1 MPAIRQFF
9 LRLFS
14 LVRNG
19 RAEDELSREIDSHL
33 SLLEDEFVAKGMK
46 PADAKLAARRAFG
59 GIDQAKERQ
68 RDARMVRWIADLPH
82 DVSYALRSLR
92 KNRAFTVA
100 AVLTLSIGIGA
111 TTAIFSVVDTVLL
124 RPLPFA
130 GSDRIVAVTEP
141 ERPRALPGINYQE
154 YLEWRSRTTAFASMS
169 ANTLNPQVIMA
180 TREGTARLTAC
191 VISTSYFEVLGVGAA
206 IGRVIGA
213 TDDANP
219 DVMVLSHGAW
229 RRYFKSNPDAVGSV
243 VELRGNLGTGPS
255 NLGAKPGEAG
265 RLLTVVGVL
274 PEEYD
279 TLGLVF
285 DFYLPFAPGMYG
297 RSPGV
302 SVSARL
308 RDGVTLAAAEEEA
321 NIIGNAVRA
330 PRPAD
335 APALTMPRFRVS
347 SVKDDLVEPI
357 RPALRIFLVAVA
369 VVLLIVCANVA
380 NLLMARG
387 TARAREVAVRLAI
400 GASRQRIMRQIMTE
414 CLVLAGI
421 GGALG
426 AALGA
431 AGVGLIKQLA
441 TINAQ
446 GVFRIVFGGNLLP
459 RLQEV
464 AVDGGVLLTAL
475 ALSVIAS
482 VLFGVLPA
490 WQLSR
495 VSQLQA
501 LGTRAGG
508 ASRRDTRARTAL
520 VVSQL
525 VLATVLLV
533 AAGLL
538 VNSFISLS
546 RVEKGYDPTNVVA
559 FQLVLPAE
567 YATERKAATIKSLLA
582 VLRARPD
589 VEHAGFAYAGILLG
603 LQDTV
608 GTFVPPGRTF
618 EEMQAEDAASK
629 PRLKSL
635 SPGYLESMGVPLL
648 GGRYLDERDGVAGP
662 YTAIINRTV
671 ARRFFGDTNPVGA
684 SIIWRIGQGLDQ
696 SLQRVEAPLQIVGVV
711 EDIRQGSVARPAY
724 AEVFM
729 DYRQVRAIHEQMK
742 FAKGRVEQIA
752 FGFMSFGIKTR
763 GNPLAV
769 IPSIREV
776 VRSVD
781 SGASIDAIHTMDEM
795 VGYSTARQ
803 RFYAVL
809 LGIFAVVAGLLA
821 AIGIYGVLAYAVVQR
836 TQEIGVR
843 MALGAERRQV
853 MALVLRRGV
862 TVAAIG
868 ICMGLVAAFAG
879 ARYMQSMLFG
889 VEPRDPSTFAG
900 VAVMFAAIALIAS
913 YLPARR
919 ATKVDP
925 IVALRVE

>member
-1 MPAIRQFF
+1 MASLRQ
-9 LRLFS
+9 LLSRLLSIF
-14 LVRNG
+14 RNG
-19 RAEDELSREIDSHL
+19 RSERELTREIESHL
-33 SLLEDEFVAKGMK
+33 ALLEDKFIAEGLS
-46 PADAKLAARRAFG
+46 PDDARLAARRAFG
-59 GIDQAKERQ
+59 GVDQAKERH
-68 RDARMVRWIADLPH
+68 RDTRMVRWVADLPR

-92 KNRAFTVA
+92 KNRAFTA
-100 AVLTLSIGIGA
+100 AALLTLSIGIGA

-130 GSDRIVAVTEP
+130 SSDRIVSITEP
-141 ERPRALPGINYQE
+141 ERPRTLPGINYQE
-154 YLEWRSRTTAFASMS
+154 FLEWRSRATTLEAMAAHTF
-169 ANTLNPQVIMA
+169 NPQVIMA
-180 TREGTARLTAC
+180 TREGTARLTGG
-191 VISTSYFEVLGVGAA
+191 VISTNYFEVLGVGAA
-206 IGRVIGA
+206 LGRVIGPA
-213 TDDANP
+213 DEANP
-219 DVMVLSHGAW
+219 DVVVLSNSAW
-229 RRYFKSNPDAVGSV
+229 RQYFKSNPEAVGSV
-243 VELRGNLGTGPS
+243 VELRGNLGSGPS
-255 NLGAKPGEAG
+255 NLGAKPGESG

-274 PEEYD
+274 PEKYD
-279 TLGLVF
+279 TFGFVF
-285 DFYLPFAPGMYG
+285 DVYMPMPGMYS
-297 RSPGV
+297 RPPGV
-302 SVSARL
+302 TVEARL
-308 RDGVTLAAAEEEA
+308 KQGVTIAEAQEEA
-321 NIIGNAVRA
+321 NVIGNAVRPA
-330 PRPAD
+330 RPQD
-335 APALTMPRFRVS
+335 APALTVPRFRVS
-347 SVKDDLVEPI
+347 SMKDDLVDPI
-357 RPALRIFLVAVA
+357 RPALRVFLVAVA

-387 TARAREVAVRLAI
+387 TARAREIAVRLAI
-400 GASRQRIMRQIMTE
+400 GASRARVMRQILTE

-421 GGALG
+421 GGVLG

-431 AGVGLIKQLA
+431 AGIGMIKQLA

-464 AVDGGVLLTAL
+464 AIDERVLLTAF
-475 ALSVIAS
+475 ALSAVAS

-501 LGTRAGG
+501 LGNRSSGG
-508 ASRRDTRARTAL
+508 SRRDTHARTVL
-520 VVSQL
+520 VLSQL

-538 VNSFISLS
+538 INSFISLS
-546 RVEKGYDPTNVVA
+546 RVEKGYDPSNVVA
-559 FQLVLPAE
+559 FQLVLPAD
-567 YATERKAATIKSLLA
+567 YATERKAATIESLLA
-582 VLRARPD
+582 ALRNRPE
-589 VEHAGFAYAGILLG
+589 VAHAGFAYAGILLG

-618 EEMQAEDAASK
+618 EEMQAEDAPSK

-648 GGRYLDERDGVAGP
+648 SGRYLDERDGTGP
-662 YTAIINRTV
+662 FTVIINRTV
-671 ARRFFGDTNPVGA
+671 ARRFFGESNPVGQTV
-684 SIIWRIGQGLDQ
+684 IWRIGQGLDT
-696 SLQRVEAPLQIVGVV
+696 SLQRVEAPLEVVGVV
-711 EDIRQGSVARPAY
+711 EDIRQGRVATPAY

-752 FGFMSFGIKTR
+752 FGFMSFGVKTH
-763 GNPLAV
+763 GNPDAI
-769 IPSIREV
+769 IPSIREI
-776 VRSVD
+776 VRATD
-781 SGASIDAIHTMDEM
+781 ANASIDAISTMEEM

-809 LGIFAVVAGLLA
+809 LGIFAAVAAVLA

-853 MALVLRRGV
+853 MALILRRGV
-862 TVAAIG
+862 VVAVIG
-868 ICMGLVAAFAG
+868 ITIGMIGAFAG

-889 VEPRDPSTFAG
+889 IEPRDPGTFAAVALAFG
-900 VAVMFAAIALIAS
+900 IVAVMAS

-925 IVALRVE
+925 VVALRVE

>member
-1 MPAIRQFF
+1 MASFRQFIG
-9 LRLFS
+9 RLLS
-14 LVRNG
+14 LFRHG
-19 RAEDELSREIDSHL
+19 SSERALSREIEAHL
-33 SLLEDEFVAKGMK
+33 QLLEDEFVAKGLT

-59 GIDQAKERQ
+59 GVDQAKERQ
-68 RDARMVRWIADLPH
+68 RDARSFRWIDDARRDIA
-82 DVSYALRSLR
+82 YALRSLR

-100 AVLTLSIGIGA
+100 AVLTLSIGISA

-130 GSDRIVAVTEP
+130 GSDRVVALAEP
-141 ERPRALPGINYQE
+141 DRPRGFPGINYQE
-154 YLEWRSRTTAFASMS
+154 FLEWRSRTTAFASM
-169 ANTLNPQVIMA
+169 AAYTLNPQVIMA
-180 TREGTARLTAC
+180 TREGSARLTAC
-191 VISTSYFEVLGVGAA
+191 VISTNYFEVLGVGAA

-213 TDDANP
+213 TDDGNP

-229 RRYFKSNPDAVGSV
+229 RRYFRSNPDAVGSV
-243 VELRGNLGTGPS
+243 VELRGNLGSGPS

-265 RLLTVVGVL
+265 RLLTIVGVL

-279 TLGLVF
+279 TFGLIF
-285 DFYLPFAPGMYG
+285 DFYIPFAPGMYG
-297 RSPGV
+297 RPPGV
-302 SVSARL
+302 SVEARL
-308 RDGVTLAAAEEEA
+308 GDGVTLAAAEEEA
-321 NIIGNAVRA
+321 NIIGSAVRP

-335 APALTMPRFRVS
+335 APALTKPRFRVS

-387 TARAREVAVRLAI
+387 TARAREIAVRLAI
-400 GASRQRIMRQIMTE
+400 GASRARLIRQIMTE
-414 CLVLAGI
+414 CLVLAGV

-426 AALGA
+426 AVLGA

-464 AVDGGVLLTAL
+464 DVDGRVLFTAL

-508 ASRRDTRARTAL
+508 ASRRDTNARTAL

-546 RVEKGYDPTNVVA
+546 RVEKGYDPANVVA

-567 YATERKAATIKSLLA
+567 YATERKAATIESLLA
-582 VLRARPD
+582 SLRGRPE

-618 EEMQAEDAASK
+618 EEMQAEDAPSK

-648 GGRYLDERDGVAGP
+648 GGRYLDERDGAAGP
-662 YTAIINRTV
+662 YTVIINRTV

-684 SIIWRIGQGLDQ
+684 SMIWRIGQGLDQ

-711 EDIRQGSVARPAY
+711 EDIRQGNVATPAY

-729 DYRQVRAIHEQMK
+729 DYRQVRAIHERMK

-752 FGFMSFGIKTR
+752 FGFMSFGVKAR
-763 GNPLAV
+763 GNPLGI
-769 IPSIREV
+769 IPSIRDA
-776 VRSVD
+776 VRAVD
-781 SGASIDAIHTMDEM
+781 PAASIDAIHTMDEM

-809 LGIFAVVAGLLA
+809 LGIFAAVAGLLA
-821 AIGIYGVLAYAVVQR
+821 AIGIYGVLAYAVAQR

-843 MALGAERRQV
+843 IALGAERRQV
-853 MALVLRRGV
+853 LALVLRRGL
-862 TVAAIG
+862 TLAAIG
-868 ICMGLVAAFAG
+868 ISIGIAGAIAG
-879 ARYMQSMLFG
+879 ARYLQSMLFG
-889 VEPRDPSTFAG
+889 VEPRDPGTFVLVAG
-900 VAVMFAAIALIAS
+900 GFAIVALIAS

-925 IVALRVE
+925 MVALRVD

>member
-1 MPAIRQFF
+1 MAGVRQFL
-9 LRLFS
+9 LRIFS
-14 LVRNG
+14 LFRNG
-19 RAEDELSREIDSHL
+19 RSEHELSREIESHL
-33 SLLEDEFVAKGMK
+33 ALLEDQYLAQGMS
-46 PADAKLAARRAFG
+46 PGDARLAARRSFG
-59 GIDQAKERQ
+59 GVDQAKERQ
-68 RDARMVRWIADLPH
+68 RDARAFRWVADLPR
-82 DVSYALRSLR
+82 DASYALRSLR

-111 TTAIFSVVDTVLL
+111 TTAIYSVVDTVLF

-130 GSDRIVAVTEP
+130 GSDRLVAIAEP
-141 ERPRALPGINYQE
+141 ERPRTAPGLNYQE
-154 YLEWRSRTTAFASMS
+154 YLEWRTRATTLEGMAAHTF
-169 ANTLNPQVIMA
+169 NPQVIMT
-180 TREGTARLTAC
+180 TREGASRLTAG
-191 VISTSYFEVLGVGAA
+191 VISTNYFEVMGVDAA
-206 IGRVIGA
+206 IGRVIGTA
-213 TDDANP
+213 DDGNP
-219 DVMVLSHGAW
+219 DVIVLSHGAW
-229 RRYFKSNPDAVGSV
+229 RTYFKSNPDAVGSV
-243 VELRGNLGTGPS
+243 VELRGNLGSGPS
-255 NLGAKPGEAG
+255 NLGARPGDSG
-265 RLLTVVGVL
+265 RLLTIVGVL
-274 PEEYD
+274 PEAYD
-279 TLGLVF
+279 TFGLTF
-285 DFYLPFAPGMYG
+285 DFYLPVAPNMFG
-297 RSPGV
+297 RPPGV
-302 SVSARL
+302 TVQARL
-308 RDGVTLAAAEEEA
+308 REGVTLAAAEEEA
-321 NIIGNAVRA
+321 NAIGNSIRP
-330 PRPAD
+330 PRPETAS
-335 APALTMPRFRVS
+335 PLTMPRFRVS
-347 SVKDDLVEPI
+347 SMKDDLVDPI
-357 RPALRIFLVAVA
+357 RPALQVFLVAVG

-387 TARAREVAVRLAI
+387 TARAREIAVRLAI
-400 GASRQRIMRQIMTE
+400 GASRPRVMRQIMTE

-421 GGALG
+421 GGVLG

-431 AGVGLIKQLA
+431 AGVALVKQLA

-446 GVFRIVFGGNLLP
+446 GVFRISFGGNLLP

-464 AVDGGVLLTAL
+464 DVDGRVLLTAL
-475 ALSVIAS
+475 TLSVLAS

-501 LGTRAGG
+501 LGARGNG
-508 ASRRDTRARTAL
+508 VSRRESRSRTAL

-533 AAGLL
+533 GAGLL

-546 RVEKGYDPTNVVA
+546 RVEKGYDPTNVIA
-559 FQLVLPAE
+559 FQLVIPAE
-567 YATERKAATIKSLLA
+567 YATERKAATIESLLNA
-582 VLRARPD
+582 LRRRPE

-618 EEMQAEDAASK
+618 EEMLPEQDK

-648 GGRYLDERDGVAGP
+648 SGRHLDDRDSSPAS
-662 YTAIINRTV
+662 YTAIVNRTV
-671 ARRFFGDTNPVGA
+671 ARRYFGETNPVGETLV
-684 SIIWRIGQGLDQ
+684 WRAGQG
-696 SLQRVEAPLQIVGVV
+696 VEAPLQIVGVV
-711 EDIRQGSVARPAY
+711 EDIRQGRVANPAY

-729 DYRQVRAIHEQMK
+729 DYRQVRAIHERMK
-742 FAKGRVEQIA
+742 FAKGRIEQIT
-752 FGFMSFGIKTR
+752 FGFMSFGVKTR
-763 GNPLAV
+763 GNPAS
-769 IPSIREV
+769 IMPSIREL

-781 SGASIDAIHTMDEM
+781 ATASIDAIHTMEEM

-809 LGIFAVVAGLLA
+809 LGIFAAVAGLLA

-853 MALVLRRGV
+853 LALILRRGLLV
-862 TVAAIG
+862 SVAGITV
-868 ICMGLVAAFAG
+868 GLVGAFAG

-889 VEPRDPSTFAG
+889 VEPRDPGTF
-900 VAVMFAAIALIAS
+900 VAVAAAFAVVAMIAS

-925 IVALRVE
+925 MVALRAD